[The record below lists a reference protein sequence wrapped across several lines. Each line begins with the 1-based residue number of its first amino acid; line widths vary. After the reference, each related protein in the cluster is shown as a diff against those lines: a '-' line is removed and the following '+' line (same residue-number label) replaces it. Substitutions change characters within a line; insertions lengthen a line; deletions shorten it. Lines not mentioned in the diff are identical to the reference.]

1 MYLNFA
7 RQHEVNKGRSL
18 VFYYTTYYHTTM
30 RFNSSRVL
38 ALSVLCGVESF
49 APAHQRQ
56 RIATYVRC
64 SNDVEQ
70 PAQIDGA
77 AGMETS
83 AAGDANTLSSTKV
96 EGTIEPDDSEG
107 TIFASERS
115 ISPETIHFNN
125 KLVTQSQN
133 FDNKSA
139 ATVEER
145 LWKAV
150 DNALAGEDA
159 EDTGIR
165 PNVVSFTAAVNA
177 WARST
182 QPHAAQQAEKILKR
196 AIELW
201 RSGYIDARP
210 NSYTF
215 NACITAWSRSREKN
229 AADNCV
235 RLLEEMNQFYDEAGR
250 PDDLQPDSR
259 CYNLAINAVA
269 RSRVPGCADKAR
281 GLLNQ
286 METLHDEGPFP
297 DLVPDS
303 LTFGAIIN
311 SYANDRSD
319 QKASQHAAALMQQM
333 ESMHQ
338 YGITS
343 CKPTTFVY
351 NSCLNAFAKAGG
363 SANAEKAE
371 LFLEVMENLSNSV
384 AEDDAIR
391 PDSISYSTVI
401 NAYANSNWIDAG
413 EKADVLISKMKTL
426 DALGEDNVSC
436 NAISY
441 TAAIKAHVN
450 SMKAMLKEQDR
461 AEDGTDNAQVLL
473 QSRDRA
479 WDLLVECALLRI
491 AGDRQCQPSN
501 ATYSLVR
508 EAFQLTGDKQE
519 GIQKADAVRQRIENN
534 QGNKKYNKRG
544 VRRFRAK

>member
-1 MYLNFA
+1 MVRFSSSHVWAL
-7 RQHEVNKGRSL
+7 SL
-18 VFYYTTYYHTTM
+18 V
-30 RFNSSRVL
+30 
-38 ALSVLCGVESF
+38 CGVESF
-49 APAHQRQ
+49 APTQRQ
-56 RIATYVRC
+56 QQRIITHTTRNAQQQ
-64 SNDVEQ
+64 Q
-70 PAQIDGA
+70 PPAPRLFSSSSSSQIDDAGVA
-77 AGMETS
+77 ATK
-83 AAGDANTLSSTKV
+83 ADAVDEQKM
-96 EGTIEPDDSEG
+96 PK
-107 TIFASERS
+107 RS
-115 ISPETIHFNN
+115 VSPETIHFNN
-125 KLVTQSQN
+125 KLVTLSQN

-150 DNALAGEDA
+150 DDVLSDDIVDGDDGDYVD
-159 EDTGIR
+159 DTGIR
-165 PNVVSFTAAVNA
+165 PNVVSFTAACNA

-182 QPHAAQQAEKILKR
+182 QPHAAQRAEKILTR
-196 AIELW
+196 AIDLW
-201 RSGYIDARP
+201 RSGDYPAARP
-210 NSYTF
+210 NTFTF

-229 AADNCV
+229 GAGNCV
-235 RLLEEMNQFYDEAGR
+235 RLLEAMNDLFEEAGR

-259 CYNLAINAVA
+259 CYNLVINAVA

-286 METLHDEGPFP
+286 METLHDEGPYP

-311 SYANDRSD
+311 AYANDRSD
-319 QKASQHAAALMQQM
+319 HRASQHAAALMQQM
-333 ESMHQ
+333 ESMYQ
-338 YGITS
+338 FGISS

-384 AEDDAIR
+384 AEDGAIR
-391 PDSISYSTVI
+391 PDAISYSTVI
-401 NAYANSNWIDAG
+401 NAYANSNWVDAG
-413 EKADVLISKMKTL
+413 EKADALISKMRTL
-426 DALGEDNVSC
+426 DALGDDNVSC

-450 SMKAMLKEQDR
+450 SMKVMVKERDSSGDDADISPALQ
-461 AEDGTDNAQVLL
+461 

-479 WDLLVECALLRI
+479 WDLLVECALLHI

-519 GIQKADAVRQRIENN
+519 GIGKVEDVRQRIENN
-534 QGNKKYNKRG
+534 RGKAKSAKRG
-544 VRRFRAK
+544 ARRSRAR

>member
-1 MYLNFA
+1 
-7 RQHEVNKGRSL
+7 
-18 VFYYTTYYHTTM
+18 M
-30 RFNSSRVL
+30 RFISSHVL
-38 ALSVLCGVESF
+38 ALSIICGVESF
-49 APAHQRQ
+49 APAQRRQ
-56 RIATYVRC
+56 RIATH
-64 SNDVEQ
+64 SAQSSHEVEP
-70 PAQIDGA
+70 PAQIDGVY
-77 AGMETS
+77 T
-83 AAGDANTLSSTKV
+83 
-96 EGTIEPDDSEG
+96 
-107 TIFASERS
+107 SERS

-125 KLVTQSQN
+125 KLVTLSQN

-145 LWKAV
+145 LWKEV
-150 DNALAGEDA
+150 DNVLAGEDA
-159 EDTGIR
+159 DDTGIR

-182 QPHAAQQAEKILKR
+182 QPHAAQRAEKILTR

-201 RSGYIDARP
+201 RSGDYPDARP
-210 NSYTF
+210 NSFTF

-235 RLLEEMNQFYDEAGR
+235 RLLEDMNQIYDEADR
-250 PDDLQPDSR
+250 PDDLQPDAR

-311 SYANDRSD
+311 AYANDRND
-319 QKASQHAAALMQQM
+319 QEASQHAAALLQQM
-333 ESMHQ
+333 ESMYQ
-338 YGITS
+338 FGISS

-413 EKADVLISKMKTL
+413 AKADALISKMKTL
-426 DALGEDNVSC
+426 DATGEDNVSC

-450 SMKAMLKEQDR
+450 SMKAMMKEQDIS
-461 AEDGTDNAQVLL
+461 EEGTGKSQVLL

-479 WDLLVECALLRI
+479 WELLVECALLHI

-519 GIQKADAVRQRIENN
+519 GIQKADAVRQRIESN
-534 QGNKKYNKRG
+534 QGKKKYKKRG
-544 VRRFRAK
+544 AGRSRAR

>member
-1 MYLNFA
+1 
-7 RQHEVNKGRSL
+7 
-18 VFYYTTYYHTTM
+18 M
-30 RFNSSRVL
+30 RFNSSHVL
-38 ALSVLCGVESF
+38 ALSIICAVESF

-56 RIATYVRC
+56 RIATYARSSHELEPPAHV
-64 SNDVEQ
+64 DV
-70 PAQIDGA
+70 A
-77 AGMETS
+77 AGIEAS
-83 AAGDANTLSSTKV
+83 AADANTLSSTKV
-96 EGTIEPDDSEG
+96 EGVIAQDDSEG
-107 TIFASERS
+107 TIYATERS

-125 KLVTQSQN
+125 KLVTLSQN

-145 LWKAV
+145 LWKEL
-150 DNALAGEDA
+150 DNVLAGEDA

-182 QPHAAQQAEKILKR
+182 QPHAAQRAEKILKR
-196 AIELW
+196 AIDLW
-201 RSGYIDARP
+201 RSGDYPDARP
-210 NSYTF
+210 NSFTF
-215 NACITAWSRSREKN
+215 NACITAWSRSRETN

-235 RLLEEMNQFYDEAGR
+235 RLLEEMNQLYDEAGR
-250 PDDLQPDSR
+250 PDDLQPDAR
-259 CYNLAINAVA
+259 CFNLAINAVA

-311 SYANDRSD
+311 AYANDRSD
-319 QKASQHAAALMQQM
+319 QQASQHAAALLQQM
-333 ESMHQ
+333 ESMYQ
-338 YGITS
+338 FGISS

-363 SANAEKAE
+363 PANAEKAT

-413 EKADVLISKMKTL
+413 DKADVLISKMKTL

-450 SMKAMLKEQDR
+450 SMKAMAKNKDISE
-461 AEDGTDNAQVLL
+461 EGTDNFLL

-479 WDLLVECALLRI
+479 WDLLVECALLHI

-519 GIQKADAVRQRIENN
+519 GIQKVDAVRQRIENN
-534 QGNKKYNKRG
+534 QGKKKFARRG
-544 VRRFRAK
+544 AGRSRAR

>member
-1 MYLNFA
+1 
-7 RQHEVNKGRSL
+7 
-18 VFYYTTYYHTTM
+18 M
-30 RFNSSRVL
+30 RFNASHVL
-38 ALSVLCGVESF
+38 ALSIICGVESF

-64 SNDVEQ
+64 SHEVEP

-77 AGMETS
+77 AGIEPS
-83 AAGDANTLSSTKV
+83 AADTNTLSSTKV
-96 EGTIEPDDSEG
+96 KDATAPDDSEG
-107 TIFASERS
+107 TIFASKRS

-125 KLVTQSQN
+125 KLVTQSQK

-182 QPHAAQQAEKILKR
+182 QPHAAQRAEKILKR

-201 RSGYIDARP
+201 RSGEYPDARP
-210 NSYTF
+210 NSFTF

-250 PDDLQPDSR
+250 PADLQPDSR

-319 QKASQHAAALMQQM
+319 QQASQHAAALMQQM

-338 YGITS
+338 FGVSS

-413 EKADVLISKMKTL
+413 EKADALISKMKTL

-450 SMKAMLKEQDR
+450 SMKVMMKEQDIS
-461 AEDGTDNAQVLL
+461 EEGKDNSHILL
-473 QSRDRA
+473 QSKDRA
-479 WDLLVECALLRI
+479 WDLLVECALLRV

-501 ATYSLVR
+501 VTYSLVR

-534 QGNKKYNKRG
+534 QGKKEYKKRG
-544 VRRFRAK
+544 GGRSRAR